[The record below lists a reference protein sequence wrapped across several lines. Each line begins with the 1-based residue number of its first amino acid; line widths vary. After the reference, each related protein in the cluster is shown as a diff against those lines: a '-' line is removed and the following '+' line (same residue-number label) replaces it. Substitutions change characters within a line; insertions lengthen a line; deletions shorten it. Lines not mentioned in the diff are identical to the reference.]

1 MNPVFYDCEATG
13 PNGYPIEV
21 GWAYIDEAGALV
33 SEGHLIRPPA
43 EWDIESVWNEQAETI
58 HNIPLALLRDH
69 GRPAFQV
76 AKRMN
81 EALTGRELFSDGSA
95 DEDWLRKL
103 FDAAGEEPS
112 FTIRRTLANTV
123 ILRGAAA
130 RDLSDTSIIKAAQET
145 SRTFP
150 HTHRAEPDAR
160 HLAALWGILS
170 VVASRSCAT

>member
-1 MNPVFYDCEATG
+1 MQDVPKIVRARLQR
-13 PNGYPIEV
+13 
-21 GWAYIDEAGALV
+21 AG
-33 SEGHLIRPPA
+33 
-43 EWDIESVWNEQAETI
+43 
-58 HNIPLALLRDH
+58 PLAAESHPDSDLLT
-69 GRPAFQV
+69 AFAEQ
-76 AKRMN
+76 
-81 EALTGRELFSDGSA
+81 ALTGRELFSDGSA

>member
-1 MNPVFYDCEATG
+1 MNPVFHDCEATG

-43 EWDIESVWNEQAETI
+43 EWDIESVWDEQAEAV
-58 HNIPLALLRDH
+58 HNIPLAILRAQ

-76 AKRMN
+76 ARRMN
-81 EALTGRELFSDGSA
+81 EALAGRELFSDSPA

-112 FTIRRTLANTV
+112 FTIRRTLANIVLMQATAT
-123 ILRGAAA
+123 RGLEYEA
-130 RDLSDTSIIKAAQET
+130 IPKAEQEA

-150 HTHRAEPDAR
+150 RTHRAEADAR
-160 HLAALWGILS
+160 HLAALWSMIARG
-170 VVASRSCAT
+170 RWPG